1 VVFVIPIVVLEVV
14 AVVAAAV
21 DNLFVELDH
30 SSYSLTDAEDDK
42 YDFDC
47 YKLIDLD
54 HLILFLGLNFEI
66 ISDKFFIEYHY
77 S

>member
-1 VVFVIPIVVLEVV
+1 VVFVIQIVVLDVV
-14 AVVAAAV
+14 AVVAAV
-21 DNLFVELDH
+21 DNLFVEPDH
-30 SSYSLTDAEDDK
+30 SSYSITDAEDDK

-66 ISDKFFIEYHY
+66 LSDKFFIEYHY